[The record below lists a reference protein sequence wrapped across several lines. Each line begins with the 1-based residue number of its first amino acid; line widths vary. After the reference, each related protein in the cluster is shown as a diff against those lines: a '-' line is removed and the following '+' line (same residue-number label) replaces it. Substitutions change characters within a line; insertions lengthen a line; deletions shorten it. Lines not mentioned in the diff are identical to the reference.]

1 VKKIIWCLLIVC
13 LLAACASGVKLSDVP
28 VEDKSGAQ
36 VNNSQG
42 KDADKASKSPN
53 SSSSSSSAGA
63 SSSSNAA
70 NNSNVGTATASNL
83 PEAKQPTA
91 PASGNAPAS
100 VNAPA
105 PVNAP
110 AAADAGIAGPANAAK
125 VIYFDYDSYIV
136 KPEFQAV
143 IEGHAQFLKSS
154 QRARVS
160 IEGHTDERGSRE
172 YNLALGQKR
181 ADAVRQSLTLLGVS
195 AAQIESVSFGEEKP
209 AVAGSDEAAYAKN
222 RRAEFFYK

>member
-1 VKKIIWCLLIVC
+1 VKKFIWSLLIVS
-13 LLAACASGVKLSDVP
+13 LLAACASGVKLNDVP
-28 VEDKSGAQ
+28 VEDKSGAKI
-36 VNNSQG
+36 NNSQN
-42 KDADKASKSPN
+42 KDADKASKSAN
-53 SSSSSSSAGA
+53 SSSSSAGAVA

-70 NNSNVGTATASNL
+70 NNGNVGTATASNL
-83 PEAKQPTA
+83 PDAKQPTA
-91 PASGNAPAS
+91 A
-100 VNAPA
+100 A

-110 AAADAGIAGPANAAK
+110 TAADAGMAGPANAAK

-143 IEGHAQFLKSS
+143 IEAHAQFLKSS

-160 IEGHTDERGSRE
+160 LEGHTDERGSRE

>member
-1 VKKIIWCLLIVC
+1 MKKIIWSLLIVC

-42 KDADKASKSPN
+42 KDADKASKSAN
-53 SSSSSSSAGA
+53 SSSSSAGA

-91 PASGNAPAS
+91 PAS
-100 VNAPA
+100 
-105 PVNAP
+105 VNAP

>member
-1 VKKIIWCLLIVC
+1 VINGVSPVKKFIWSLLIVS
-13 LLAACASGVKLSDVP
+13 LLAACASGVKLNDVP

-36 VNNSQG
+36 VNNSQN
-42 KDADKASKSPN
+42 KDADKASKSAN
-53 SSSSSSSAGA
+53 SSSSSAGA

-70 NNSNVGTATASNL
+70 NNGNVGTATASNL
-83 PEAKQPTA
+83 PDAKQPTA
-91 PASGNAPAS
+91 PA
-100 VNAPA
+100 

-110 AAADAGIAGPANAAK
+110 TAADAGMAGPANAAK

-143 IEGHAQFLKSS
+143 IEAHAQFLKSS
-154 QRARVS
+154 QRAKVS
-160 IEGHTDERGSRE
+160 LEGHTDERGSRE

>member
-1 VKKIIWCLLIVC
+1 MKKFIWSLLIVS
-13 LLAACASGVKLSDVP
+13 LLAACASGVKLNDVP

-36 VNNSQG
+36 VNNSQN
-42 KDADKASKSPN
+42 KDADKASKSAN
-53 SSSSSSSAGA
+53 SSSSSAGA

-70 NNSNVGTATASNL
+70 NNGNVGTATASNL
-83 PEAKQPTA
+83 PDAKQPTA
-91 PASGNAPAS
+91 PA
-100 VNAPA
+100 

-110 AAADAGIAGPANAAK
+110 TAADAGMAGPANAAK

-143 IEGHAQFLKSS
+143 IEAHAQFLKSS
-154 QRARVS
+154 QRAKVS
-160 IEGHTDERGSRE
+160 LEGHTDERGSRE

-181 ADAVRQSLTLLGVS
+181 ADSVRQSLTLLGVS

>member
-1 VKKIIWCLLIVC
+1 MKKFIWSLLIVS
-13 LLAACASGVKLSDVP
+13 LLAACASGVKLNDVP

-36 VNNSQG
+36 VNNSQN
-42 KDADKASKSPN
+42 KDADKASKSAASKAAN
-53 SSSSSSSAGA
+53 SASSSSSNS
-63 SSSSNAA
+63 A
-70 NNSNVGTATASNL
+70 NNGNSGTASASNL
-83 PEAKQPTA
+83 PEAKQP
-91 PASGNAPAS
+91 S
-100 VNAPA
+100 APA

-110 AAADAGIAGPANAAK
+110 AAADAGMAGPANAAK

-143 IEGHAQFLKSS
+143 IEAHAQFWKSS
-154 QRARVS
+154 QRAKVS
-160 IEGHTDERGSRE
+160 LEGHTDERGSRE

>member
-1 VKKIIWCLLIVC
+1 MITGVCPVKKIIWSLLILS
-13 LLAACASGVKLSDVP
+13 LLAACASGVKLNDVP
-28 VEDKSGAQ
+28 VEDKSGSQ
-36 VNNSQG
+36 VNTNSAS
-42 KDADKASKSPN
+42 KEADKASKAAN
-53 SSSSSSSAGA
+53 SSSA
-63 SSSSNAA
+63 SNPST
-70 NNSNVGTATASNL
+70 GTASASNL
-83 PEAKQPTA
+83 PEAKQ
-91 PASGNAPAS
+91 S
-100 VNAPA
+100 NAPA

-110 AAADAGIAGPANAAK
+110 AADSSSSMSSGPVNAAK
-125 VIYFDYDSYIV
+125 IIYFDYDSYIV
-136 KPEFQAV
+136 KPEFQTV
-143 IEGHAQFLKSS
+143 IEAHAQFLKAN

-160 IEGHTDERGSRE
+160 LEGHTDERGSRE

>member
-1 VKKIIWCLLIVC
+1 MKKIIWSLLIVS
-13 LLAACASGVKLSDVP
+13 LLAACASGVKLNDVP

-36 VNNSQG
+36 VNNSQN
-42 KDADKASKSPN
+42 KDADKASKAANSA
-53 SSSSSSSAGA
+53 SSSSSNS
-63 SSSSNAA
+63 A
-70 NNSNVGTATASNL
+70 NNGNSGTASASNL
-83 PEAKQPTA
+83 PEAKQP
-91 PASGNAPAS
+91 SS
-100 VNAPA
+100 PA

-110 AAADAGIAGPANAAK
+110 AAADAGMAGPANAAK

-143 IEGHAQFLKSS
+143 IEAHAQYLKAN
-154 QRARVS
+154 QRAKVS
-160 IEGHTDERGSRE
+160 LEGHTDERGSRE

>member
-1 VKKIIWCLLIVC
+1 MKKFIWSLLIVS
-13 LLAACASGVKLSDVP
+13 LLAACASGVKLNDVP

-36 VNNSQG
+36 VNNSQN
-42 KDADKASKSPN
+42 KDADKASKAANSA
-53 SSSSSSSAGA
+53 SSSSSNS
-63 SSSSNAA
+63 A
-70 NNSNVGTATASNL
+70 NNGNSGTASASNL
-83 PEAKQPTA
+83 PEAKQP
-91 PASGNAPAS
+91 SS
-100 VNAPA
+100 PA

-110 AAADAGIAGPANAAK
+110 AAADAGMAGPANAAK

-143 IEGHAQFLKSS
+143 IEAHAQYLKAN

-160 IEGHTDERGSRE
+160 LEGHTDERGSRE